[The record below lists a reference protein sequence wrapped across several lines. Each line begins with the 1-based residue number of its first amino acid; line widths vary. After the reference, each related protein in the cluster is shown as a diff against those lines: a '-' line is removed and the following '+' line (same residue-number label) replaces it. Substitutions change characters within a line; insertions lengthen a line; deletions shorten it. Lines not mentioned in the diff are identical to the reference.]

1 MLKVSQLGLCGWS
14 IDRHDP
20 IRGIVACRDDFD
32 VGIIQIGFFRDEVLR
47 NADAEAIRNAIEA
60 AGVTLAGTFVAF
72 EGEDYSTI
80 ERIAATGGLA
90 ADNEYRDRLELIRRA
105 VALTAKLGGPSVSI
119 HAATIPGDAASG
131 HYVKLIDRVRQ
142 AADIAGQHGL
152 RLLLETGREPASV
165 LFEFTTTLDR
175 ENVGV
180 SFDVGNFVIYGTGEP
195 VQEIRTLG
203 KHIDLVHVK
212 DAFRSN
218 EPGDAFGQRAL
229 VGEGDANIARVLSRL
244 RAIGFAG
251 PILLEASAARDGA
264 SEIRA
269 ALAYLRSMLA

>member
-1 MLKVSQLGLCGWS
+1 M
-14 IDRHDP
+14 
-20 IRGIVACRDDFD
+20 
-32 VGIIQIGFFRDEVLR
+32 
-47 NADAEAIRNAIEA
+47 
-60 AGVTLAGTFVAF
+60 
-72 EGEDYSTI
+72 
-80 ERIAATGGLA
+80 
-90 ADNEYRDRLELIRRA
+90 
-105 VALTAKLGGPSVSI
+105 
-119 HAATIPGDAASG
+119 
-131 HYVKLIDRVRQ
+131 
-142 AADIAGQHGL
+142 